1 MTRYALELTTVS
13 GIADS
18 DYVDR
23 LADIVYGLDEL
34 IDPLLAL
41 NDDGSI
47 TASLEVEAAD
57 LVAASRRAVPPFA
70 EALAAAGPLHPAD
83 AAAALGSLAIS
94 AAGDRRTAAKA

>member
-1 MTRYALELTTVS
+1 VTRYALEFTTVS

-23 LADIVYGLDEL
+23 LADVVYELDEL
-34 IDPLLAL
+34 IDPILAL

-47 TASLEVEAAD
+47 SASFEVEAAD
-57 LVAASRRAVPPFA
+57 LLSATQQVGPRFS
-70 EALAAAGPLHPAD
+70 EALLAAKPLALAN

-94 AAGDRRTAAKA
+94 AAADRRTAAKA